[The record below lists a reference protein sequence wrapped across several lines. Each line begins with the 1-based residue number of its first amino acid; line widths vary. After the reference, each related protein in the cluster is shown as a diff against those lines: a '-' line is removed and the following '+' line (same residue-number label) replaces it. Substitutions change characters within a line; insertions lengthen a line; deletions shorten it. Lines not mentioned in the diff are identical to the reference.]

1 VFRSSALLLVPLL
14 LAGGCSSSGGGSSSA
29 PASSPAS
36 AVPARPSAGSAQ
48 AIALGNTMR
57 TGMSGLTSA
66 HIVVDAGAL
75 GGKSAGNVSY
85 AGGRA
90 TASDITLD
98 VGGST
103 ELRTI
108 GTTTYAKPPPARNT
122 TGKPWVIVS
131 ADSKNEFVRALDSQ
145 VTISKAAASL
155 PAIADLA
162 ATATAVQ
169 DKGTD
174 GTGHHYALQ
183 IEPAR
188 SSGTTLGSLLAD
200 IGQKS
205 VPVDLW
211 LDGKG
216 RPVLIRIAVKL
227 GTQSFDVTI
236 AVSRFDAPVKI
247 TAPPTDQVAT

>member
-1 VFRSSALLLVPLL
+1 VFRSSALLLVPVLL
-14 LAGGCSSSGGGSSSA
+14 IGGCSSSGGRAGSTSA
-29 PASSPAS
+29 AAPTSTS
-36 AVPARPSAGSAQ
+36 ARPSAGSAR
-48 AIALGNTMR
+48 AVALGATMR
-57 TGMSGLTSA
+57 KGMTGLTSA

-75 GGKSAGNVSY
+75 GGKSVGDVRY
-85 AGGRA
+85 ADGAA
-90 TASDITLD
+90 TASDVVVA

-108 GTTTYAKPPPARNT
+108 GATTYAKPPAARNT
-122 TGKPWVIVS
+122 SGKPWVIVS
-131 ADSKNEFVRALDSQ
+131 ATSKNEFVRALDSQ

-155 PAIADLA
+155 PAIAGVA
-162 ATATAVQ
+162 ATASSVQ

-200 IGQKS
+200 IGQKT

-236 AVSRFDAPVKI
+236 AVSKFNAPVKI
-247 TAPPTDQVAT
+247 TPPPTDQIAA